1 MNIKRV
7 CQFLLDKEPDKP
19 DAKLRYR
26 IKWNNNKNIV
36 AFNVGYR
43 IDIVKWS
50 IETQRCIHNTTHGK
64 KKIAANI
71 INREIRR
78 FEQIADEVFG
88 FFELSRKLPSEDEF
102 RYEFNRR
109 NGKLPQENAEK
120 SFFDIFDEFTKNMGA
135 QNLWTPATYT
145 KFGTIRTHLN
155 DFDSKLS
162 FESISEETM
171 RKFVK
176 YQVGIPLR
184 NTTIAKNIAFVKW
197 FLRWAHQKG
206 YYSGFLHETF
216 KPKLKGTD
224 GNSKEVIHL
233 TWEELLHVYNFDFIN
248 TKFYLK
254 DGLGNFLLN
263 ESGNKIERKL
273 DIESRKTLERVRDVF
288 CFCCFTSLRY
298 SDVAKLKCSDIKEK
312 YISVVTQKTVDGLKI
327 ELNDYTREI
336 LERYKDFP
344 FKDDKALPVI
354 SNQRMNDH
362 LKELGELA
370 EINEPQR
377 IVYFRGSERCEE
389 VYPKYALLTTH
400 CGRRTFIVNAL
411 YLGIP
416 VEVVMKWT
424 GHSDYKAM
432 KPYVK
437 IVDALKEREMNKF
450 NRKSPNTENG
460 D

>member
-7 CQFLLDKEPDKP
+7 CQFLLDKEAGKP

-26 IKWNNNKNIV
+26 VKWNRNKNIV
-36 AFNVGYR
+36 AFNIGYR
-43 IDIVKWS
+43 VDIAKWS
-50 IETQRCIHNTTHGK
+50 LETQRCIHNTTHGK
-64 KKIAANI
+64 KKIAANV
-71 INREIRR
+71 INREIQR

-88 FFELSRKLPSEDEF
+88 VFELSQKLPAEDEF

-109 NGKLPQENAEK
+109 NGKLPQENTDK
-120 SFFDIFDEFTKNMGA
+120 SFFDIFDEFTKNTGA
-135 QNLWTPATYT
+135 QNSWTQATYT
-145 KFGTIRTHLN
+145 KFGTIRTHLKN
-155 DFDSKLS
+155 FDSKLS
-162 FESISEETM
+162 FESISEEIM
-171 RKFVK
+171 QAFVK
-176 YQVGIPLR
+176 YQVGILFR
-184 NTTIAKNIAFVKW
+184 NTTIAKNIDFVKW

-224 GNSKEVIHL
+224 GNAKEVIHL
-233 TWEELLHVYNFDFIN
+233 TWKELLHLYEYEIPAQ
-248 TKFYLK
+248 KQYLA
-254 DGLGNFLLN
+254 
-263 ESGNKIERKL
+263 
-273 DIESRKTLERVRDVF
+273 RVRDVF

-298 SDVAKLKCSDIKEK
+298 SDAAKLKRSDIKDK

-327 ELNDYTREI
+327 ELNDYSREI

-344 FKDDKALPVI
+344 FDDDKALPVV
-354 SNQRMNDH
+354 SNQRMNDY
-362 LKELGELA
+362 LKELGALA

-377 IVYFRGSERCEE
+377 IVYFRGSERYEE

-416 VEVVMKWT
+416 AEVVMKWT
-424 GHSDYKAM
+424 GHSDFKAM

-437 IVDALKEREMNKF
+437 IVDDLKEREMSKF
-450 NRKSPNTENG
+450 NRKSPNTKNR